1 MFDETA
7 AQLASDRRPQSSATG
22 QATSARQENGQ

>member
-7 AQLASDRRPQSSATG
+7 AQLASDRPLQSSATG
-22 QATSARQENGQ
+22 QAMSARQENAQ